1 MINRIN
7 AWITTTTTYLFK
19 EVGVMRK
26 AMTPIVSEEAFTII
40 KSTSLSVI
48 VNTSL
53 FYVRS
58 G

>member
-1 MINRIN
+1 MP
-7 AWITTTTTYLFK
+7 
-19 EVGVMRK
+19 
-26 AMTPIVSEEAFTII
+26 PIVPEEAFTII

-58 G
+58 GHVYKLNNIFTEIREDW